1 MKDMDLWIRRYDNA
15 RTNPYESNKT
25 LLSNRFDLEGL
36 SWKEISEIYVPELG
50 CEFGPG
56 CNGLRKSWYA
66 YKMTKRN
73 GEYAGDLAL
82 RINRV
87 QSALGF
93 PRTEFEELDRYGG
106 SIDEEFSGQ
115 EEESNFEEQLM
126 REEMEDN
133 SNQGALSRLS
143 EEEQQEQSDLNSEVS
158 ELDKQLMREELEDQ
172 RNTLGLIDSEEEV
185 EEEQDW

>member
-1 MKDMDLWIRRYDNA
+1 MFC
-15 RTNPYESNKT
+15 NPYESNKT

-36 SWKEISEIYVPELG
+36 SWKEISQIYVPELG
-50 CEFGPG
+50 CQFGPG

-93 PRTEFEELDRYGG
+93 SRTEFEELDRYGG

-115 EEESNFEEQLM
+115 EESDLDEQLM
-126 REEMEDN
+126 REEIED
-133 SNQGALSRLS
+133 SNQSARLS
-143 EEEQQEQSDLNSEVS
+143 EEEQQEQNDLNSEVS
-158 ELDKQLMREELEDQ
+158 ELDKQLMSEELEDQ
-172 RNTLGLIDSEEEV
+172 RNALGLLDSEEV
-185 EEEQDW
+185 EQDNNDW